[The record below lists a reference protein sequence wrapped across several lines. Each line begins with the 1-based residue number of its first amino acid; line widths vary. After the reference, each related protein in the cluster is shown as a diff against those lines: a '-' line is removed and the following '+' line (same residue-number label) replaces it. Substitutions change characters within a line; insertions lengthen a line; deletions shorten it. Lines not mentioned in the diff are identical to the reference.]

1 MRMADHAL
9 TLSRT
14 FTQFKTVLRSCTMVI
29 LQEACLDAMKVMQ
42 FSPKAYISFLIN

>member
-14 FTQFKTVLRSCTMVI
+14 FTQFKTVMRSCTMVI

-42 FSPKAYISFLIN
+42 FSPKAYISFELN